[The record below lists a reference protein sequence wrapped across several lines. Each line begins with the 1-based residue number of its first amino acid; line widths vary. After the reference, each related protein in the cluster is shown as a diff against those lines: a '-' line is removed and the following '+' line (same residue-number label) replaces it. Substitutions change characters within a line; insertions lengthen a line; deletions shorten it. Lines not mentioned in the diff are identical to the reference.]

1 MVEIDVDITPETDD
15 DDSYSSSFHETDS
28 DIVMTKMILDLA
40 HTIWQM
46 KLKVDSQEYKLR
58 MLTQLLRNYSPFL
71 ILVYFLRKAC
81 FIFC

>member
-28 DIVMTKMILDLA
+28 DSDDKDDFGFGTHYLV
-40 HTIWQM
+40 